1 MDTKLNQEI
10 KFNNCTLKQLSVINN
25 KEGKP
30 IWDMFLLH
38 IDIDDGFAY
47 RNIKVVTEHGIIT
60 NNISS
65 DILKK
70 FIVDRVS
77 GENSLIEKQGNREI
91 VFLGTMYK
99 QDNKVKFTRHYTSF
113 YCQNGKTAQQMFDD
127 CYDTIYKSINQ
138 VEYNNEEMKKKQ
150 KILDRIK
157 KYGITEKEYDSLITY
172 QGSEYFVSNTLLHDV
187 SLVKLMKKEPM
198 GGFLEN
204 IDYWNNPRNAIES
217 YCNIYSAM
225 CKFRNIYKGNVQAT
239 RSCSLLFKREME
251 QKHETISLLSFSPNK
266 SKNNR
271 NEYTKYAGQ
280 RYENIYLSTNIE
292 ENVPFFDYS
301 ILYEE
306 HWSPNEENLSE
317 ILIPPFMEI
326 NYQETN
332 EVDLYY
338 VNISNKN
345 DKFTQNDEDEMT
357 RLEPLVL
364 NKNIIKKYYEKCYYD
379 AMHYP
384 TIMECSDKKLEKE
397 FREWQKQFKLYL
409 KLRFKKISHEIL
421 KQQNT
426 SVTLNSK
433 ISFLEKLKNEL
444 TKERKENT
452 FSMNNHKKH

>member
-1 MDTKLNQEI
+1 
-10 KFNNCTLKQLSVINN
+10 
-25 KEGKP
+25 
-30 IWDMFLLH
+30 
-38 IDIDDGFAY
+38 
-47 RNIKVVTEHGIIT
+47 
-60 NNISS
+60 
-65 DILKK
+65 
-70 FIVDRVS
+70 
-77 GENSLIEKQGNREI
+77 
-91 VFLGTMYK
+91 
-99 QDNKVKFTRHYTSF
+99 
-113 YCQNGKTAQQMFDD
+113 
-127 CYDTIYKSINQ
+127 
-138 VEYNNEEMKKKQ
+138 
-150 KILDRIK
+150 
-157 KYGITEKEYDSLITY
+157 
-172 QGSEYFVSNTLLHDV
+172 
-187 SLVKLMKKEPM
+187 
-198 GGFLEN
+198 
-204 IDYWNNPRNAIES
+204 
-217 YCNIYSAM
+217 
-225 CKFRNIYKGNVQAT
+225 
-239 RSCSLLFKREME
+239 
-251 QKHETISLLSFSPNK
+251 
-266 SKNNR
+266 
-271 NEYTKYAGQ
+271 
-280 RYENIYLSTNIE
+280 
-292 ENVPFFDYS
+292 
-301 ILYEE
+301 
-306 HWSPNEENLSE
+306 
-317 ILIPPFMEI
+317 MEI